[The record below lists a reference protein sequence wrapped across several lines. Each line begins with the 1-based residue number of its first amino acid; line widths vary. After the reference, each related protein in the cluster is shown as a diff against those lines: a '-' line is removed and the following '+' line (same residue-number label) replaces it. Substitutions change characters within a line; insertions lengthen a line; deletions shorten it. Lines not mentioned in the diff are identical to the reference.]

1 MTQLT
6 GTLGKGSSAMC
17 QIKEDCVELMTSQ
30 GLTGYGITHQILWS
44 MLSEQVGDA
53 QMMTGYR
60 IRHQILWSLVSNQ
73 IGKTGLC
80 RSCE

>member
-44 MLSEQVGDA
+44 MLSEQVGDTDDDGL
-53 QMMTGYR
+53 Q
-60 IRHQILWSLVSNQ
+60 NQ
-73 IGKTGLC
+73 APDPVVF
-80 RSCE
+80 SV

>member
-44 MLSEQVGDA
+44 MLSEQVGDTDNDGL
-53 QMMTGYR
+53 Q
-60 IRHQILWSLVSNQ
+60 NQ
-73 IGKTGLC
+73 APNPVVF
-80 RSCE
+80 SV

>member
-44 MLSEQVGDA
+44 MLSEQVGDTDDDGLQNQA
-53 QMMTGYR
+53 PNP
-60 IRHQILWSLVSNQ
+60 LVF
-73 IGKTGLC
+73 GV
-80 RSCE
+80 

>member
-44 MLSEQVGDA
+44 MLSEQVGDTDDDGL
-53 QMMTGYR
+53 Q
-60 IRHQILWSLVSNQ
+60 NQ
-73 IGKTGLC
+73 APNPVVF
-80 RSCE
+80 SV

>member
-44 MLSEQVGDA
+44 MLSEQVGDTDDDGL
-53 QMMTGYR
+53 Q
-60 IRHQILWSLVSNQ
+60 NQ
-73 IGKTGLC
+73 APNPVVFGV
-80 RSCE
+80 

>member
-44 MLSEQVGDA
+44 MLSEQVGDTDNDGL
-53 QMMTGYR
+53 Q
-60 IRHQILWSLVSNQ
+60 NQ
-73 IGKTGLC
+73 APNPVVFGV
-80 RSCE
+80 

>member
-1 MTQLT
+1 MSESESDHCMTQLT

-44 MLSEQVGDA
+44 MLSEQVGDTDNDGL
-53 QMMTGYR
+53 Q
-60 IRHQILWSLVSNQ
+60 NQ
-73 IGKTGLC
+73 APNPVVF
-80 RSCE
+80 SV